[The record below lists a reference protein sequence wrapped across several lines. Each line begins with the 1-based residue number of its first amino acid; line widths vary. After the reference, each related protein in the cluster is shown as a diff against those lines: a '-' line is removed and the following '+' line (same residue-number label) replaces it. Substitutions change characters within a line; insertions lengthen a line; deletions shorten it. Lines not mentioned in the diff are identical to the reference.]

1 MEPTKTGAQAAEHA
15 RSINVREVAGKRPV
29 DPDTRAVH
37 AADIA
42 RGEEVT
48 AELERE
54 MEKAIARYPA
64 DRRRSAS
71 MPLLHL
77 WQEHFGFI
85 SDHGV
90 CWIAEKLGL
99 QPINILELVTF
110 YPMYRQRPAGT
121 KHIRVC
127 RTLSCAM
134 AGGYQLMESLSAAAG
149 IERDHHD
156 TGMHN
161 ALAMSQDGQYSVEF
175 VECLAS
181 CGTAPVCMFD
191 DDLHENLRP
200 ERAFAVLSSQES
212 AIANQQSPHPL
223 EHRLIFKNIGR
234 EGWTKDIDCYIR
246 DRGYE
251 QLRKAVTMSRTEI
264 VNEVKSS
271 GLRGRG
277 GAGFPCGVKWG
288 FIKPDE
294 KKPVYLICN
303 ADESEP
309 GTFKDRYIIHEDPH
323 QLIEGILI
331 SCFTLNVH
339 TAYIYIRGE
348 FPEGARILDRAIEEA
363 RLQNFL
369 GKNVLGTDFDCEIY
383 IHRGA
388 GAYICG
394 EETGLIESLEGKRA
408 YPRIK
413 PPYFPAVLG
422 LYLCPT
428 IVNNVET
435 LCHVKHIIALGGAE
449 YARLGQ
455 PNNTGTRIVCVSG
468 DVQRPGYFE
477 IEVGAVTM
485 GQLIYEMA
493 GGPRNGRTI
502 KAIIPGGSSA
512 KVLRADERFKIKD
525 AAQVSLFD
533 IPMDFDSL
541 AAAGSMAGSGGVI
554 VMDDSRNMVWALNNL
569 NEFYAHESCGQC
581 TPCREGSLWM
591 KKITDRML
599 LGGGVVEDP
608 KTLVTVADNI
618 AGRTICAFG
627 EACAWPTQ
635 SFVAKFPDE
644 FAARAAK
651 ASPPPLPPEYTPGEL
666 IKDQEGDLIET
677 VSLAHDP
684 GWERAGAKGMI

>member
-1 MEPTKTGAQAAEHA
+1 
-15 RSINVREVAGKRPV
+15 
-29 DPDTRAVH
+29 
-37 AADIA
+37 
-42 RGEEVT
+42 
-48 AELERE
+48 
-54 MEKAIARYPA
+54 
-64 DRRRSAS
+64 

-77 WQEHFGFI
+77 WQERFGFI
-85 SDHGV
+85 SEEGV
-90 CWIAEKLGL
+90 LWIAQKLGL

-110 YPMYRQRPAGT
+110 YPMYRQAPAGR
-121 KHIRVC
+121 KHLRVC

-134 AGGYQLMESLSAAAG
+134 AGSYRLREELAAAAG
-149 IERDHHD
+149 IDLHHGD
-156 TGMHN
+156 SGIHN
-161 ALAMSQDGQYSVEF
+161 PVAVSADGNYSIEF

-181 CGTAPVCMFD
+181 CGTAPVCMVD
-191 DDLHENLRP
+191 DELIENACPENARDLLS
-200 ERAFAVLSSQES
+200 LSSS
-212 AIANQQSPHPL
+212 AHRVPSSPHPL
-223 EHRLIFKNIGR
+223 ERRLIFQNIGR
-234 EGWTKDIDCYIR
+234 ENWSNDIDRYLQ
-246 DRGYE
+246 DGGYE
-251 QLRKAVTMSRTEI
+251 QLKKAVKMSRAEL
-264 VNEVKSS
+264 VNEVKTS

-323 QLIEGILI
+323 QLIEGMLI
-331 SCFTLNVH
+331 SAFALGVK

-348 FPEGARILDRAIEEA
+348 FPEGAKILERAIEEA
-363 RLQNFL
+363 RAQNLL
-369 GKNVLGTDFDCEIY
+369 GKNILGLDFDCEIY

-394 EETGLIESLEGKRA
+394 EETGMIESLEGKRA

-422 LYLCPT
+422 LYMCPT

-435 LCHVKHIIALGGAE
+435 ICHVKHIIAMGGAE
-449 YARLGQ
+449 YAKLGR

-485 GQLIYEMA
+485 GQLIYDMA
-493 GGPRNGRTI
+493 GGPRYGHNV
-502 KAIIPGGSSA
+502 KAVIPGGSSA

-525 AAQVSLFD
+525 AEMSLFD
-533 IPMDFDSL
+533 LPMDFDSL

-554 VMDDSRNMVWALNNL
+554 VMDDSRDMVWTLNNI

-599 LGGGVVEDP
+599 LGGGVTEDP
-608 KTLVTVADNI
+608 RTLKTVADNI

-635 SFVAKFPDE
+635 SFTEKFPED
-644 FAARAAK
+644 FAAK
-651 ASPPPLPPEYTPGEL
+651 SNKSSPPPLPPEFTPGEL
-666 IKDQEGDLIET
+666 ISEQNGAMET
-677 VSLAHDP
+677 VPLAHDP
-684 GWERAGAKGMI
+684 GWERAGARSVI

>member
-1 MEPTKTGAQAAEHA
+1 
-15 RSINVREVAGKRPV
+15 
-29 DPDTRAVH
+29 
-37 AADIA
+37 
-42 RGEEVT
+42 
-48 AELERE
+48 
-54 MEKAIARYPA
+54 
-64 DRRRSAS
+64 

-85 SDHGV
+85 SDEAV
-90 CWIAEKLGL
+90 RWIALKLGL
-99 QPINILELVTF
+99 QPINILELITF
-110 YPMYRQRPAGT
+110 YPMFRQKPAGKT
-121 KHIRVC
+121 HIRVC

-134 AGGYQLMESLSAAAG
+134 AGSYRLMENLCAATG
-149 IERDHHD
+149 IDRRGHGD
-156 TGMHN
+156 GMHN
-161 ALAMSQDGQYSVEF
+161 PIAVSTDGNYSVEF

-181 CGTAPVCMFD
+181 CGTAPVCMID
-191 DDLHENLRP
+191 EELRENVDANSIVDLLDNGGLETAAPWRP
-200 ERAFAVLSSQES
+200 
-212 AIANQQSPHPL
+212 PHPL

-234 EGWTKDIDCYIR
+234 EDWTTDIDCYLR
-246 DRGYE
+246 NGGYE
-251 QLRKAVTMSRTEI
+251 QLKEALAMSRAEI
-264 VNEVKSS
+264 VDKVKNS

-277 GAGFPCGVKWG
+277 GAGFPCGVKWS

-323 QLIEGILI
+323 QLLEGILI
-331 SCFTLNVH
+331 SCFALNAR

-348 FPEGARILDRAIEEA
+348 FPEGAKILERAIEEA
-363 RLQNFL
+363 REHNFL
-369 GKNVLGTDFDCEIY
+369 GRNILGSGFDVEVY
-383 IHRGA
+383 IQRGA

-394 EETGLIESLEGKRA
+394 EETGLIESLEGKRG

-422 LYLCPT
+422 LYMCPT

-435 LCHVKHIIALGGAE
+435 LCHVKHVIAMGGAN
-449 YARLGQ
+449 YARLGR

-485 GQLIYEMA
+485 GQLIHEMA
-493 GGPRNGRTI
+493 GGLKPGRRL
-502 KAIIPGGSSA
+502 KAVIPGGSSA
-512 KVLRADERFKIKD
+512 KVLRADERFKLKQKQLDGSMIEREMSID
-525 AAQVSLFD
+525 E

-554 VMDDSRNMVWALNNL
+554 VLDDSRDMVWTLNNI

-591 KKITDRML
+591 QKITGRML
-599 LGGGVVEDP
+599 LGGGVTEDP
-608 KTLVTVADNI
+608 QTLKSIGDNI

-635 SFVAKFPDE
+635 SFVEKFPEE
-644 FAARAAK
+644 FAERAVK
-651 ASPPPLPPEYTPGEL
+651 PVPPPLPPEYTPEEL
-666 IKDQEGDLIET
+666 IREESIST
-677 VSLAHDP
+677 VPMAHDP
-684 GWERAGAKGMI
+684 GWEKAGSAGAI